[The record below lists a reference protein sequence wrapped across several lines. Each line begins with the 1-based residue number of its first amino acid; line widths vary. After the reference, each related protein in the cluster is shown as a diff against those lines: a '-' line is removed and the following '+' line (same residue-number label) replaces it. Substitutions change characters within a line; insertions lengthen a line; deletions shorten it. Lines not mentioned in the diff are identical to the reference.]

1 MVGKNTKNNEIKTG
15 KNEEKTEKRSG
26 ERLKNEDDIC
36 KNGKQ
41 EKVENVQSVKGK
53 VESGLLDNSGCFL
66 CGIKAGEEKPRIVFV
81 FTQKVLIFSSNRHV
95 ICIKI
100 MNNCLKT

>member
-1 MVGKNTKNNEIKTG
+1 MVEKNTKNNDLKTG
-15 KNEEKTEKRSG
+15 KNGEKNEKRNG

-66 CGIKAGEEKPRIVFV
+66 CGIKAGEEKTTNSFC
-81 FTQKVLIFSSNRHV
+81 FYSKGFNFFFQ
-95 ICIKI
+95 
-100 MNNCLKT
+100 